1 MPAIIAVA
9 IIYFLFLAPQQDQIN
24 GTKNDLAASNVK
36 IESLT
41 TLTASKAG
49 INEFDG
55 KFSLMDSN
63 LSNMSSR
70 LSFFEPK
77 LQDFLSR
84 TVMLEQKSDTA
95 TSAISGINGN
105 ITSFFTSLSS
115 LKASYDSNIAS
126 VKGDISGLQTQLNDF
141 RNSTYL
147 NYTDMLDWATSLDIN
162 QTALN
167 NSMRVIL
174 SQQSLIQGNETAI
187 LSRLDVLCAYN
198 SSWC

>member
-24 GTKNDLAASNVK
+24 GAKNDLAASNVK
-36 IESLT
+36 IEGLT

-55 KFSLMDSN
+55 KFSLMNSN
-63 LSNMSSR
+63 MSNMSSR

-84 TVMLEQKSDTA
+84 IVILEQKSDTA